1 MKMQPVEFHKL
12 RYPPNFRKIPR
23 LSRLSV
29 KRLYEELVSRRN
41 RGSKEA
47 FLRWYAEN
55 KMDLESSLFKSFYAA
70 RHEEESAQQTLF
82 SNVRSIS
89 EHYTVSLGLLGGWLS
104 FLNRSHGDCEDTI
117 QLAQTFLVE
126 IAIFESIFA
135 RSYASTLGSVE
146 FLGWLQS
153 NPRFSPCTA
162 ESDKAFILN
171 HEWVQRE
178 SADEFVAEAK
188 SRVKREDLSTQH
200 VNLKREE
207 EARLSKL
214 DNDQDFDRNRSAIIQ
229 DHIAHDMR
237 LNENPP
243 LSLEGIKKTLERW
256 ENAGRHLG
264 WQPLT
269 VRKLEETER
278 LMTVLRQAI
287 AENQTHEDQDY
298 SEILWSQGGQ
308 FWEHRRC

>member
-29 KRLYEELVSRRN
+29 KRLYGEVVSRRN
-41 RGSKEA
+41 HGGKEA

-55 KMDLESSLFKSFYAA
+55 KMDLESPLFKSFYAA

-135 RSYASTLGSVE
+135 RSYASTLGSAE

-153 NPRFSPCTA
+153 NPRFPPCTA

-188 SRVKREDLSTQH
+188 SRVTREDLSTQH
-200 VNLKREE
+200 FNLKREE
-207 EARLSKL
+207 EARLSKPG
-214 DNDQDFDRNRSAIIQ
+214 NDLDFDHDRSATIQ
-229 DHIAHDMR
+229 EHIAHNMR
-237 LNENPP
+237 LNEMPP
-243 LSLEGIKKTLERW
+243 LSLAGIKNTLKRW

-264 WQPLT
+264 WQSLT

-287 AENQTHEDQDY
+287 AENQTHEDEDY
-298 SEILWSQGGQ
+298 AEILWSQGEQ
-308 FWEHRRC
+308 F

>member
-23 LSRLSV
+23 LSRVRV
-29 KRLYEELVSRRN
+29 KRLYGEVVSRRN
-41 RGSKEA
+41 RGGREA
-47 FLRWYAEN
+47 FLRWFAEN
-55 KMDLESSLFKSFYAA
+55 KMDLESPLFRSFYTA
-70 RHEEESAQQTLF
+70 RHKEESAQQTLF

-104 FLNRSHGDCEDTI
+104 FLNRFHGECEDTI
-117 QLAQTFLVE
+117 QLTGTFLVE

-135 RSYASTLGSVE
+135 RAYASTLGSVE
-146 FLGWLQS
+146 FLGWLQR
-153 NPRFSPCTA
+153 NPRFPPCTA

-188 SRVKREDLSTQH
+188 SRVTREDLSTQH
-200 VNLKREE
+200 FNLKREE
-207 EARLSKL
+207 EARLSKPG
-214 DNDQDFDRNRSAIIQ
+214 NDLDFDHDRSATIQ
-229 DHIAHDMR
+229 EHIAQDMR
-237 LNENPP
+237 LNEMPP
-243 LSLEGIKKTLERW
+243 LSLAGIKNTLERW

-269 VRKLEETER
+269 VRKFEETER

-287 AENQTHEDQDY
+287 AENQTHEDEDY
-298 SEILWSQGGQ
+298 AEILWSQGGI
-308 FWEHRRC
+308 FWGQRTC